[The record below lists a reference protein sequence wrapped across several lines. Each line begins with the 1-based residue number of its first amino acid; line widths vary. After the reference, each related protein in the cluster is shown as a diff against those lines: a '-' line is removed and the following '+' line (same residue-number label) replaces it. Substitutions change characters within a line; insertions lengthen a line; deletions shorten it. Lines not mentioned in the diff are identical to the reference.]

1 MIWIMA
7 SGTRPLAQEQRFV
20 MEKIAQVVV
29 GIARCDWP
37 DRWPS
42 LFHDLR
48 ALALGSQSQAGDR
61 DVQRYLT
68 LLVWKGLADDT
79 AAADISSAART
90 RMLKGLQGEQVGCPR
105 RNKSVPR
112 LAASCHCNCLNRMRL
127 FDC

>member
-1 MIWIMA
+1 M
-7 SGTRPLAQEQRFV
+7 

-48 ALALGSQSQAGDR
+48 ALALGSQSQAGDM

-90 RMLKGLQGEQVGCPR
+90 RMLKGLQGEQVGWSTNLCPGL
-105 RNKSVPR
+105 PPH
-112 LAASCHCNCLNRMRL
+112 ATATA
-127 FDC
+127 